1 MREGADLNPR
11 TRFVDLYIAPDTPDQ
26 LRPGQFVSVTVTG
39 PDLERGLMMPGSALV
54 GLDQVR
60 IVRDGRIEEVTIE
73 VLDRWD
79 GDVFVAPFDYA
90 EGVILTPVPENALG
104 RRANILN
111 ADEARP

>member
-1 MREGADLNPR
+1 M
-11 TRFVDLYIAPDTPDQ
+11 
-26 LRPGQFVSVTVTG
+26 SVTVTG

-79 GDVFVAPFDYA
+79 GDVFVAPF
-90 EGVILTPVPENALG
+90 ALLALIFNKICLKKSSKVWG
-104 RRANILN
+104 RPGPKN
-111 ADEARP
+111 D